1 MQILEGI
8 TSPLKENVVCD
19 EEYREVIVLCL

>member
-8 TSPLKENVVCD
+8 TLPLKENVVRD